1 MKRLSAQLTNS
12 SSRNENKP
20 ENWLDPGTNSRLYP
34 DPVSSKDSTTRPL
47 YCGELARLSGVSA
60 DTVRFYERRNL
71 LLPAA
76 RTSAGYRFFSPD
88 SLARMRMIRAGL
100 SIGFSV
106 PELADIFSERNIGGI
121 PCHRVRKLAAEKLA
135 ILEERLRELQSWRR
149 ELRPT
154 LAAWDRMLAKTPRG
168 KQARLLENFKT
179 HPKAHARFVGRGIHK
194 RGEP

>member
-1 MKRLSAQLTNS
+1 
-12 SSRNENKP
+12 
-20 ENWLDPGTNSRLYP
+20 
-34 DPVSSKDSTTRPL
+34 VSFKDSTTRPL

-76 RTSAGYRFFSPD
+76 RTSAGYRVFSPD
-88 SLARMRMIRAGL
+88 SLARMQMIRAGL

-106 PELADIFSERNIGGI
+106 AELGDIFRERNSGGA
-121 PCHRVRKLAAEKLA
+121 PCRRVRKLATEKLA
-135 ILEERLRELQSWRR
+135 TLEERLRELLSWRR
-149 ELRPT
+149 ELRST
-154 LAAWDRMLAKTPRG
+154 LLAWDRMLAKTPRG
-168 KQARLLENFKT
+168 KQARLLENVTT

>member
-1 MKRLSAQLTNS
+1 
-12 SSRNENKP
+12 
-20 ENWLDPGTNSRLYP
+20 
-34 DPVSSKDSTTRPL
+34 VSSKVSTTRPL
-47 YCGELARLSGVSA
+47 YCGELARLSGVCA

-76 RTSAGYRFFSPD
+76 RTSAGYRVFSPD

-106 PELADIFSERNIGGI
+106 TELADIFSERNSGGA

-135 ILEERLRELQSWRR
+135 VLEERLRELQSWRR
-149 ELRPT
+149 ELRST

-179 HPKAHARFVGRGIHK
+179 HPKTHARHLGRGIQK
-194 RGEP
+194 WGEL